1 MFKKN
6 IIHLFFYKKQYFMA
20 RKKQDAL
27 IEENKEIK
35 SENTFKYKIEIKC
48 KNEKQKTFLKMLK
61 DKNKMI
67 CFGIGSPGS
76 GKSFLSIGYALK
88 ALKDKSNDFNQLIIV
103 VPTVEA
109 GAMNIG
115 YLRGTLEEK
124 TQVYQEADK
133 FTMSKILKQ
142 SGNENPDSIVNQL
155 INSKAI
161 DYQLV
166 NFARGKTFD
175 NCILLINEAE
185 NYSKQDMLLLLTR
198 MGENCKIICTGDE
211 EQMDRKDIKKTNST
225 SGMIYAI
232 NKLKELD
239 EADVIK
245 FEKEDI
251 VRNPLIGK
259 IIDLWN
265 K

>member
-6 IIHLFFYKKQYFMA
+6 IIRLFCNKNYSMP
-20 RKKQDAL
+20 RKKR
-27 IEENKEIK
+27 EENTEEVKELK
-35 SENTFKYKIEIKC
+35 NDNTFKYKVEVKC
-48 KNEKQKTFLKMLK
+48 KNEKQKDFLNIL
-61 DKNKMI
+61 KNKNKTI

-88 ALKDKSNDFNQLIIV
+88 ALKDKANEFNQLIFI

-133 FTMSKILKQ
+133 YTMSKILRQ
-142 SGNENPDSIVNQL
+142 SGNENPDSTVNQL
-155 INSKAI
+155 ISNKAI

-198 MGENCKIICTGDE
+198 MGNNCKVICTGDE

-232 NKLKELD
+232 NKLKEL
-239 EADVIK
+239 EEVDVVK